1 MLRHWVI
8 YGGLGLGA
16 ILAGLIAAKI
26 YAAGR
31 NVVQAPSTAPTTG
44 PATTQMAP
52 SVLDFTVR
60 DLEGKPSEL
69 KQHKGQV
76 VLIVNVASK
85 CGLTPQY
92 KQLEALYLKYK
103 DRGLVIIGFP
113 ANDFLG
119 QEPGTPAEIR
129 QFCTLNYDVTFP
141 LMEKITVKGK
151 EMHPVYKFL
160 TEKATAGA
168 MAGDIEWNFAKFL
181 VDRQG
186 QLMAR
191 FGSRTKPDD
200 AVVVTALETALGP
213 PVKPTAVK

>member
-1 MLRHWVI
+1 
-8 YGGLGLGA
+8 
-16 ILAGLIAAKI
+16 
-26 YAAGR
+26 
-31 NVVQAPSTAPTTG
+31 
-44 PATTQMAP
+44 
-52 SVLDFTVR
+52 
-60 DLEGKPSEL
+60 
-69 KQHKGQV
+69 
-76 VLIVNVASK
+76 
-85 CGLTPQY
+85 
-92 KQLEALYLKYK
+92 
-103 DRGLVIIGFP
+103 
-113 ANDFLG
+113 
-119 QEPGTPAEIR
+119 
-129 QFCTLNYDVTFP
+129 
-141 LMEKITVKGK
+141 MEKITVKGK

>member
-1 MLRHWVI
+1 
-8 YGGLGLGA
+8 
-16 ILAGLIAAKI
+16 
-26 YAAGR
+26 
-31 NVVQAPSTAPTTG
+31 
-44 PATTQMAP
+44 MAP